1 MTYLK
6 APALYSFLANDKRWQ
21 AQFQEESYTVAEQ
34 HAITA
39 AKQSK
44 WGGSFTNIFPAIPS
58 IDHRTVRVTA
68 SGNGAAQTSG
78 KAQTIPVTV
87 VSRVKQ
93 TGQTFEVEFEE
104 IWNNGD
110 KQHTWTYQVNAKDQ
124 VTGHSQS
131 GDPVPN

>member
-1 MTYLK
+1 
-6 APALYSFLANDKRWQ
+6 
-21 AQFQEESYTVAEQ
+21 
-34 HAITA
+34 
-39 AKQSK
+39 
-44 WGGSFTNIFPAIPS
+44 
-58 IDHRTVRVTA
+58 
-68 SGNGAAQTSG
+68 
-78 KAQTIPVTV
+78 